1 MTSTALFTV
10 ALGLQP
16 PWKVAAVAFAPEA
29 GRLDLGVGC
38 AAGRRCVCPH
48 CGAEH
53 QPGHDTQ
60 ERVWRHLNF
69 CQYQAYRRAQVPR
82 VRCAAGGKTAQVP
95 VPGAR
100 EGSGFTPLL
109 AALIVTLAG
118 ARTVRQ
124 VAQRLGVSDGRVWRP
139 RDHDVDTARAQEDCS
154 AVAAVGL
161 DATAARR
168 GHHSISRFHDLEA
181 PRLLFAGAG
190 RKATVVDEG
199 AEDLEAHGG
208 CAEHRRNVGIDLSA
222 RDRAGIAETRPWAAV
237 TCDALHVIPRVN
249 QAGDAVHRQEATST
263 PELQR
268 TRYRWLKDKH
278 TGTGR
283 QSVPCA
289 DLRQLNLQTHRA
301 CQIKEARRAI
311 CRIARSAAA
320 AEPLLAGWYR
330 WARRCRLKPM
340 KPVATTLKDHGT
352 GILNAFDSQLTNGRV
367 EAINS
372 LIQAAKAK
380 ARGYGTIQHLITL
393 ASRVAGKLSHLPT
406 SPFNLKAGATPAA

>member
-48 CGAEH
+48 GGAEH

-60 ERVWRHLNF
+60 ERVWRHLNV
-69 CQYQAYRRAQVPR
+69 CQYQADRRAQVPR

-95 VPGAR
+95 VPG
-100 EGSGFTPLL
+100 
-109 AALIVTLAG
+109 
-118 ARTVRQ
+118 
-124 VAQRLGVSDGRVWRP
+124 
-139 RDHDVDTARAQEDCS
+139 AQEDCS

-249 QAGDAVHRQEATST
+249 QAGDAVHRQEATPT

-301 CQIKEARRAI
+301 CHIKEARRAI

-352 GILNAFDSQLTNGRV
+352 GILNAFDSPLTNGRV